1 MSKQKKI
8 MRELAVSASRSNVIA
23 DLTRV
28 RQLCNI
34 IERELEN
41 EDIDAMTAGAEV
53 CVQSSK
59 VLQQAVLAYK
69 NRRLDMDG
77 EQ

>member
-1 MSKQKKI
+1 MSKQEKI

-53 CVQSSK
+53 CVRSSK

>member
-1 MSKQKKI
+1 MSKQEKI

-41 EDIDAMTAGAEV
+41 EDIDAMTVGAEV